1 MSRRSSMD
9 DAYDTGTGRAV
20 EVLYDR
26 GPDTPPSLPRWSAG
40 SGYLIG
46 GHLVLTAAHNLDYRQ
61 ELSCDEQLL
70 VRDIDGVEYMATALL
85 VCDRSSDEDLA
96 LLVIDDPEVPDTPAV
111 SFAQVNRD
119 SPEAVTGCWAV
130 GFPRFGQA
138 GQVLPEGS
146 SRDTWHVHGEIS
158 PGGKQRAG
166 RLALR
171 VNDAPRPLGD
181 SAWEGMSGAVVFT
194 GSPGGPQHAVGVV
207 IEHHTPEGE
216 SALTVAPV
224 NAIIDPDRA
233 RQWWEYLGVGEP
245 DGLPVLPRP
254 PRGSGPRPRPGWERG
269 YLKLLRDKHA
279 GVTVPLSSED
289 QSVAL
294 ERVYLPLDLSPG
306 DGHGTVTAEDL
317 LQAKVALVIGDAG
330 SGKSTFLR
338 WLTMCLVKKRL
349 EQQRTAGT
357 APAVSGPRA
366 RLPVWMPA
374 VDALESLS
382 GSGSGRA
389 VSPRNIGDS
398 WTKALARVLNL
409 QPEQTRR
416 LLDDGDLIVVFDGL
430 DEIPDADARVGLV
443 EAIQVLHR
451 MLSPSA
457 VHVVISSRPQAWAD
471 ALPNA
476 TRVRLLP
483 MTEDKRDQ
491 YLQKWCAGVRT
502 SDPER
507 ARRFIDDAIRDSS
520 GLAKLATNPQ
530 FAVMLVQIASGPI
543 PHQRVPLYEAFI
555 ENVLAKPAVR
565 KLGISPTMLRGHL
578 EAMAVALQRERSR
591 PTSSTG
597 YLHIDAAHR
606 ILAERFAAAEPAGSV
621 RSLLDSLVLHTGLLA
636 IKKPSPFDC
645 TVAFVH
651 QTFQEFLAAG
661 YFATRPH
668 ELAEHLADAAW
679 VETIALAAG
688 IRARSDP
695 DRLPAFFTA
704 LLRPPRIPPGSDA
717 ASRDTWIAWAPRL
730 AAVTVALDEVDS
742 FLPEERKADLLA
754 PVHAVQRDIKTVLA
768 SLPLP
773 DRRRI
778 AAGFCR
784 VLDSDF
790 EVPERWAEIPAGAF
804 IRGSDDLE
812 AWDHERPAKTIRLD
826 RYLIQ
831 RWPVTVGEYARF
843 LADGGQRDSRWWDG
857 EGCAWRDREDAVAPL
872 GWEAQRV
879 HTNRPVT
886 GVSFWEATAYARWLS
901 RCGPVPEG
909 HVAALPTEAQWEKAA
924 RGPTVQTEPRAKRF
938 PWGDDWLDDRANCRR
953 SNVGICPV
961 MLFPTGPYR
970 IWDMA
975 GNVAERC
982 RDGFVGHSEAET
994 TDVNP
999 VVAEYTHG
1007 HVVKGGGFRSFPMD
1021 LRVSARFGEDRDARA
1036 DWIGFR
1042 LAAVPPG
1049 PEG

>member
-1 MSRRSSMD
+1 MD
-9 DAYDTGTGRAV
+9 DAYGTGTGRAV

-26 GPDTPPSLPRWSAG
+26 GKDAPPPLLRWSAG

-61 ELSCDEQLL
+61 ELSRDEKLL
-70 VRDIDGVEYMATALL
+70 VRDINGSEYMAKVLL

-96 LLVIDDPEVPDTPAV
+96 LLVIDDPAFPDMSAV

-130 GFPRFGQA
+130 GFPKFVEA
-138 GQVLPEGS
+138 GPVLPEGS
-146 SRDTWHVHGEIS
+146 PRDTWHVHGEIP
-158 PGGKQRAG
+158 PGGRQRAG
-166 RLALR
+166 TLALR
-171 VNDAPRPLGD
+171 VNDAPLPLRD
-181 SAWEGMSGAVVFT
+181 SAWQGMSGAVAFA

-207 IEHHTPEGE
+207 IEHHTSEGE
-216 SALTVAPV
+216 STLTVEPV

-245 DGLPVLPRP
+245 DGLPVLPQPR
-254 PRGSGPRPRPGWERG
+254 RGSAPRPQRGWERG
-269 YLKLLRDKHA
+269 YLGMLRDKHA

-317 LQAKVALVIGDAG
+317 LQAKVAVVIGDAG

-338 WLTMCLVKKRL
+338 WLTIWLAKKRL
-349 EQQRTAGT
+349 EQQHPTAGS

-389 VSPRNIGDS
+389 ASPRNIGDS
-398 WTKALARVLNL
+398 WTKALSRQLNL
-409 QPEQTRR
+409 QPEQARR
-416 LLDDGDLIVVFDGL
+416 LLDDGDLIVVLDGL
-430 DEIPDADARVGLV
+430 DEIPDADARIGLV
-443 EAIQVLHR
+443 EAIHVLHH

-457 VHVVISSRPQAWAD
+457 VHLVISSRPGAWTP

-476 TRVRLLP
+476 TRVHLLP

-491 YLQKWCAGVRT
+491 YLQKWCEGVRT
-502 SDPER
+502 PDPER
-507 ARRFIDDAIRDSS
+507 ARRFIDDAIRGSS
-520 GLAKLATNPQ
+520 GLANLATNPQ
-530 FAVMLVQIASGPI
+530 FAAMLVQIASGPI

-565 KLGISPTMLRGHL
+565 KLGISPTVLRGHL
-578 EAMAVALQRERSR
+578 EAMAVVLQRERSR

-597 YLHIDAAHR
+597 YLRIEAAHR
-606 ILAERFAAAEPAGSV
+606 ILAERIAATEPADTA

-636 IKKPSPFDC
+636 VKRPSPFDC
-645 TVAFVH
+645 TVAFAH

-661 YFATRPH
+661 HFATRPK
-668 ELAEHLADAAW
+668 ELAEHLTDAAW

-704 LLRPPRIPPGSDA
+704 LLRPPGILPGSDA
-717 ASRDTWIAWAPRL
+717 ASRDTWIEWAPRL
-730 AAVTVALDEVDS
+730 AAVTVALEEVDA
-742 FLPEERKADLLA
+742 FLPEDRKADLLA
-754 PVHAVQRDIKTVLA
+754 PVHAVQRDIKPVWA
-768 SLPLP
+768 SLQLQ

-790 EVPERWAEIPAGAF
+790 KVPERWAEIPAGVF
-804 IRGSDDLE
+804 IRGSDDLD
-812 AWDHERPAKTIRLD
+812 AWDHERPAKPIRLD
-826 RYLIQ
+826 RYMIQ
-831 RWPVTVGEYARF
+831 RWPVTVGDYARF
-843 LADGGQRDSRWWDG
+843 LADRGQHDNRWWDG
-857 EGCAWRDREDAVAPL
+857 EGCAWRDREDAVTPL
-872 GWEAQRV
+872 GWDAQRV

-924 RGPTVQTEPRAKRF
+924 RSPAVETEPRAERF
-938 PWGDDWLDDRANCRR
+938 PWGDEWLDDRANCRR

-961 MLFPTGPYR
+961 MLFPPGPYR

-982 RDGFVGHSEAET
+982 RDGFVGHCEAET
-994 TDVNP
+994 SDVNP
-999 VVAEYTHG
+999 AVTDYRHG

-1021 LRVSARFGEDRDARA
+1021 LRVSARFGDDRAARA

-1042 LAAVPPG
+1042 LAAVPTD